1 MTSSIKGR
9 PLYDDTAVDDGVGGS
24 NDDEKVKVL
33 MMIMIITPLS
43 APSLIARSILA
54 WLPAVT

>member
-1 MTSSIKGR
+1 M
-9 PLYDDTAVDDGVGGS
+9 YDDTAVDDGVGGS

-33 MMIMIITPLS
+33 IMMIMIITPLS

>member
-1 MTSSIKGR
+1 MH
-9 PLYDDTAVDDGVGGS
+9 DDTAVDDGVGGS
-24 NDDEKVKVL
+24 NDDEEVKVL
-33 MMIMIITPLS
+33 MMMIMIITPLS

>member
-1 MTSSIKGR
+1 M
-9 PLYDDTAVDDGVGGS
+9 YDDAAVDDGVGGS

>member
-1 MTSSIKGR
+1 M
-9 PLYDDTAVDDGVGGS
+9 YDDNAVDDGVGGS

-33 MMIMIITPLS
+33 MMMMIMIITPLS